1 MNDFE
6 RVGRNLVRTFYDPL
20 PTNDA
25 NDPIWLL
32 GERYD
37 PKPPLLLGS
46 TPSDA
51 AASTPQNERGE
62 DESWIRT
69 SVDDTDRKEAPNGQ
83 DPAQYGGWPSA
94 FLDDFESRTWMTY
107 RSGFAPIQKSQDP
120 KATATMSFRVRMQ
133 NLASPGFTSDTG
145 FGCMIRSGQSILANA
160 LQMLTLGRDWR
171 WQHDTTN
178 PDHCAIL
185 SLFADDPRAPF
196 SIHRFVQH
204 GAAVC
209 GKYPGEWFGPSAAAR
224 CIQDLA
230 NKHKEAGLNVY
241 VSGDGADV
249 YEDKLKQIALD
260 EDGRWR
266 PTLILVGTRLGIDK
280 ITPVYWEALK
290 AALQMKQSIGI
301 AGGRPSASHYF
312 VGTQANTFFYLDPH
326 STRPFLPY
334 HALPLSSSLSSSSSL
349 SPSSS
354 TSQDESKPD
363 APLAASTESRTTITD
378 SQTTVV
384 PSPSEAAYTPADV
397 ATCHTRRIRRLQI
410 REMDPSM
417 LLAFLVTSEEDYEKW
432 KEGVQS
438 VQGKCVVH
446 VQDHE
451 PAPRGQEREG
461 AVDEVESWDEDGLQ

>member
-25 NDPIWLL
+25 SDPIWLL

-37 PKPPLLLGS
+37 PKPPLRPTPTDTPS
-46 TPSDA
+46 TPHS
-51 AASTPQNERGE
+51 ERGE

-69 SVDDTDRKEAPNGQ
+69 SVDDADRKEAPNGQ

-94 FLDDFESRTWMTY
+94 FLDDFESRIWMTY

-120 KATATMSFRVRMQ
+120 RATANMSFRVRMQ

-145 FGCMIRSGQSILANA
+145 FGCMIRSGQCILANA
-160 LQMLTLGRDWR
+160 LQMLRLGRDWR
-171 WQHDTTN
+171 WQHHTAD
-178 PDHCAIL
+178 PAHCQIL

-196 SIHRFVQH
+196 SIHRFVEH

-230 NKHKEAGLNVY
+230 NKHAEAGLKVY

-249 YEDKLKQIALD
+249 YEDKLRQMAVD
-260 EDGRWR
+260 DDGHWQ

-301 AGGRPSASHYF
+301 AG
-312 VGTQANTFFYLDPH
+312 
-326 STRPFLPY
+326 
-334 HALPLSSSLSSSSSL
+334 
-349 SPSSS
+349 
-354 TSQDESKPD
+354 
-363 APLAASTESRTTITD
+363 
-378 SQTTVV
+378 
-384 PSPSEAAYTPADV
+384 
-397 ATCHTRRIRRLQI
+397 
-410 REMDPSM
+410 
-417 LLAFLVTSEEDYEKW
+417 
-432 KEGVQS
+432 
-438 VQGKCVVH
+438 
-446 VQDHE
+446 
-451 PAPRGQEREG
+451 
-461 AVDEVESWDEDGLQ
+461 